1 MCGEGLEEALKC
13 AMASKPGGTGG
24 REALGRRRNLLHA
37 SVGLHPQQAAV
48 TTELRESGEA
58 VSSLTRKQSCQ
69 PRTGP
74 PQGLWSSG
82 CRLAE
87 ESRGNKLPGDL
98 DQAGFCL
105 SLEEGA

>member
-48 TTELRESGEA
+48 TTELRESG
-58 VSSLTRKQSCQ
+58 R
-69 PRTGP
+69 
-74 PQGLWSSG
+74 
-82 CRLAE
+82 
-87 ESRGNKLPGDL
+87 
-98 DQAGFCL
+98 QAP
-105 SLEEGA
+105 A